1 MYEVRGGVVPAD
13 AVRILAELVDEGGVE
28 KAPEPDRLVRAS
40 VPIVPEV
47 KLHLAAD
54 AVVLWARLQA
64 AAPGPVAEP
73 LWASAWAGGQGLARH
88 LLNHPRIA
96 KDRRVLDI
104 ASGSGLAAIAA
115 AMTGGEVTANDID
128 PFAVAAI
135 GLNAELN
142 DVKITAHLGDLLSS
156 TGDDWDLVLAGDAL
170 YNPAIVRVMLPFLY
184 RVAARGG
191 QVLIGD
197 PGRGHLPQ
205 HGLTELATYGH
216 AGIGVQADH
225 NVTEVTVFQL
235 SG

>member
-1 MYEVRGGVVPAD
+1 MYGFRRGVAPAD

-40 VPIVPEV
+40 VPIAPEV
-47 KLHLAAD
+47 RLHLAAD
-54 AVVLWARLQA
+54 AVVLWARLEA

-73 LWASAWAGGQGLARH
+73 FWASAWAGGQGLARH

-96 KDRRVLDI
+96 KNRRVLDI
-104 ASGSGLAAIAA
+104 GSGSGLVAIAA

-142 DVKITAHLGDLLSS
+142 GVKITVHPGDLLSG
-156 TGDDWDLVLAGDAL
+156 TGDGWDLVLAGDAL
-170 YNPAIVRVMLPFLY
+170 YNPAIARAMLPFLY
-184 RVAARGG
+184 RVVAKGG
-191 QVLIGD
+191 EVLIGD
-197 PGRGHLPQ
+197 PGRGHLPRY
-205 HGLTELATYGH
+205 GLTELATYGH
-216 AGIGVQADH
+216 AGIGVLADH
-225 NVTEVTVFQL
+225 NVTEVTVFRL